1 MVCCALCGFES
12 GFGLRVGV
20 EVEIGREE
28 GRWGKGVEVEEVEV
42 VEGEE
47 EDDDGED
54 DDRERGGG

>member
-28 GRWGKGVEVEEVEV
+28 GRWGKGVEVEV

>member
-12 GFGLRVGV
+12 GFDLRVGV
-20 EVEIGREE
+20 EVEIGR
-28 GRWGKGVEVEEVEV
+28 VEVEV